1 MERDPE
7 SPPESCGI
15 DTLGRQLSLALL
27 LTRAAALAGWVRA
40 VPHDRRCAG
49 SAVTGCLVSMCAGSE
64 RQPESAL
71 VIGGTL
77 WIVAPAATSPGRAPV
92 VAPRREASPPTGA
105 PCCWSGTLTCEWKT
119 PRR

>member
-1 MERDPE
+1 MPSAPPLCAPSSTGWPEGCTRRLVVEGIMERDPE
-7 SPPESCGI
+7 RPPESCGI

-27 LTRAAALAGWVRA
+27 LTRAAPLAGWVRA
-40 VPHDRRCAG
+40 VPPDRRCAG

-77 WIVAPAATSPGRAPV
+77 WIVAPAATSP
-92 VAPRREASPPTGA
+92 
-105 PCCWSGTLTCEWKT
+105 
-119 PRR
+119 